1 MPYQQSA
8 NKGLRDSLPKA
19 KIRVLLALW
28 DWDATENTAKKSDV
42 MKWVKN
48 SQERT
53 KDYQPVLDQLVEKG
67 AIAFSKNL
75 ISLTDRGLGMLDEIQ
90 SGLPQLN

>member
-28 DWDATENTAKKSDV
+28 DWDATENTAIRL
-42 MKWVKN
+42 M
-48 SQERT
+48 
-53 KDYQPVLDQLVEKG
+53 
-67 AIAFSKNL
+67 AIFPEYSGKIA
-75 ISLTDRGLGMLDEIQ
+75 IQRGRIKL
-90 SGLPQLN
+90 